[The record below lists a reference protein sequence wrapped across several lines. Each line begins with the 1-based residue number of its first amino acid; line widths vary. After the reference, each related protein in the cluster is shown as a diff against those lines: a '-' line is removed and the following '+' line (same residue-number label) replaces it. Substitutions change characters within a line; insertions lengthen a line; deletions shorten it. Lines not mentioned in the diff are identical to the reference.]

1 MTPIYDI
8 VIANGRVVDP
18 ETMLAVGIKND
29 RIAAISTLALRGQT
43 VVNATGLIVAPR
55 IHRLAP
61 HGQSTLADRMQAFDG
76 VTTTMELEAGML
88 PIGRWYD
95 QQAGKRVLNYGAASS
110 WAIARI
116 SALEGVALPAEP
128 RSVAIFANFTLKKWP
143 NDIATSQQVANILD
157 LVEQGLKEGGIGVG
171 VVPG

>member
-1 MTPIYDI
+1 
-8 VIANGRVVDP
+8 
-18 ETMLAVGIKND
+18 
-29 RIAAISTLALRGQT
+29 
-43 VVNATGLIVAPR
+43 
-55 IHRLAP
+55 
-61 HGQSTLADRMQAFDG
+61 MQAFDG

-88 PIGRWYD
+88 PIGRWHD

-128 RSVAIFANFTLKKWP
+128 QSVAIFANFTLKKWP